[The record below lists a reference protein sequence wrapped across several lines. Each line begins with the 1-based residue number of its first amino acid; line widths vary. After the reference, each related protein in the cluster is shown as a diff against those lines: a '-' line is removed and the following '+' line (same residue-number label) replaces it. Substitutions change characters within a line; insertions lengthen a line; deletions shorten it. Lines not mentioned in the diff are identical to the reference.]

1 MNERRAY
8 ILDLVVRHYIRSA
21 HPVPSSQ
28 VAEQVDV
35 SSATVRNELSAL
47 EESGFLQ
54 QPHTSAG
61 RVPTVEGYRYYARK
75 FIPPKRLP
83 EAQLRLLEAQL
94 RGAHGDHLLQQI
106 ANVAAELSGY
116 AVVVSLPADDELHA
130 HEIHLSALSS
140 SRVLAVV
147 VLETGLIRQLVI
159 DLTPTPSDDTLRD
172 AESSLRQLTL
182 PIGEVPRALYD
193 IAKRTDAETARTFT
207 ALADAWPT
215 LAPPRVFSQGLAN
228 LLAEPESND
237 PSFVRMVL
245 ERVEHPDTTPDT
257 VGQEAL
263 VLVFEESLA
272 LVAARLELGTIR
284 AGLRLFGPTRMR
296 YPETLSAAQAVT
308 EAVARR
314 LSSGSELN

>member
-8 ILDLVVRHYIRSA
+8 ILDLVIRDYIRSA

-28 VAEQVDV
+28 IAEQVDV

-47 EESGFLQ
+47 EEVGYLQ

-61 RVPTVEGYRYYARK
+61 RVPTVAGYRYYARK

-83 EAQLRLLEAQL
+83 AAQQRRLEAQL
-94 RGAHGDHLLQQI
+94 YGAHGDHLLQQI
-106 ANVAAELSGY
+106 AKVAAELSGY

-130 HEIHLSALSS
+130 LEIHLSALSS

-159 DLTPTPSDDTLRD
+159 DLAPTPSDETLRD
-172 AESSLRQLTL
+172 AESSLRKLTL
-182 PIGEVPRALYD
+182 PVGEVPKALHD

-215 LAPPRVFSQGLAN
+215 LTPPRVFSQGLAN

-237 PSFVRMVL
+237 PSFVRTVL
-245 ERVEHPDTTPDT
+245 EWAEHPGTDPTAAS
-257 VGQEAL
+257 QEAL
-263 VLVFEESLA
+263 VLVVEEAIA
-272 LVAARLELGTIR
+272 LVSARIELGSVH
-284 AGLRLFGPTRMR
+284 AGLRLLGPTRMR
-296 YPETLSAAQAVT
+296 YPETLSTAQAVT
-308 EAVARR
+308 EAVAQR
-314 LSSGSELN
+314 LSHGSDVN